1 VARAMEVLHHALKQQ
16 SMANK
21 WEKQLKLERDAY
33 SGFQKALKAENALE
47 SSAELYETQMKSAH
61 LETSI
66 AATEKQMAAE
76 VTELALQRKAHDEN
90 VQACERNSD
99 EAFEVQKAP

>member
-1 VARAMEVLHHALKQQ
+1 
-16 SMANK
+16 
-21 WEKQLKLERDAY
+21 
-33 SGFQKALKAENALE
+33 
-47 SSAELYETQMKSAH
+47 MKSAH